1 MNENKTINDLEI
13 NGHTDSD
20 NFIQYL
26 TFDVG
31 SETYGIEVSNVKEV
45 IEFDRVFKIAKV
57 PDCIRGVVNLR
68 GEVIPVVDLSSRFY
82 GKMSEV
88 TINAGIIFI
97 EVFYNNTK
105 LLIGA
110 IIDEV
115 REVVN
120 IYKSNIESIPE
131 FGAKIRPEF
140 IKDIGKVDDEFIILL
155 NIDTVLNVD
164 ELSSLDKNCK

>member
-1 MNENKTINDLEI
+1 MNENRTANNLELDEHATK
-13 NGHTDSD
+13 GEYTQ
-20 NFIQYL
+20 FL

-31 SETYGIEVSNVKEV
+31 CETYGIEVSNVKEA

-82 GKMSEV
+82 GHMSEV
-88 TINAGIIFI
+88 TINTGIVFV
-97 EVFYNNTK
+97 EVFYNNVK
-105 LLIGA
+105 IIIGA

-115 REVVN
+115 RAVLN
-120 IYKSNIESIPE
+120 IYNSNIESIPE

-140 IKDIGKVDDEFIILL
+140 IKDIGKVNDEFIILL
-155 NIDTVLNVD
+155 NIDTVFNVD
-164 ELSSLDKNCK
+164 ELSSLDENCK